1 MTLPRAYAFI
11 GSPSQAGHPSRP
23 REPAQERRPGLG
35 RPARPAA
42 AGVPGAPSAPRL
54 AGDQGAVSERQERV
68 WEQRRALGRRLAS
81 LRSRAGF
88 SQWEFAPLT
97 GYSRSTLSDAE
108 LGRHRLRR
116 EFWMRCDEALSVG
129 GALVTA
135 YDQIEAVAAVV
146 RRKARIQAQRTRE
159 EQASQRLKALLP
171 AGAEAEAVMP
181 AISAVPV
188 VAADA
193 PPAAVEQC
201 PHCHQPVT
209 IMIVA
214 APAAA
219 GGAP

>member
-11 GSPSQAGHPSRP
+11 GRPPHAGRTGP
-23 REPAQERRPGLG
+23 ERRSGLS
-35 RPARPAA
+35 RSVDPPAA
-42 AGVPGAPSAPRL
+42 AAHPE
-54 AGDQGAVSERQERV
+54 QV

-116 EFWMRCDEALSVG
+116 EFWMRCDDALSVG
-129 GALVTA
+129 GVLVTA

-146 RRKARIQAQRTRE
+146 RRTTRMQAQRARE

-171 AGAEAEAVMP
+171 LGAEAPDRV
-181 AISAVPV
+181 AVPDGV
-188 VAADA
+188 AVPDRVAIPDGPVGRADPVAAAD
-193 PPAAVEQC
+193 PVTAVEQC
-201 PHCHQPVT
+201 PHCHRPVT
-209 IMIVA
+209 VMILA
-214 APAAA
+214 APPA
-219 GGAP
+219 GCVP